1 MQPLPADCKTVTLL
15 MIDQYN
21 LSAHLIVLSSVFAV
35 LCMIINSFVSVRT
48 YTLVLQRFTAYQAA
62 SK

>member
-1 MQPLPADCKTVTLL
+1 MSETVTLL

-21 LSAHLIVLSSVFAV
+21 SATHLKVLSSVFGV
-35 LCMIINSFVSVRT
+35 LCIIINSFVSVRT